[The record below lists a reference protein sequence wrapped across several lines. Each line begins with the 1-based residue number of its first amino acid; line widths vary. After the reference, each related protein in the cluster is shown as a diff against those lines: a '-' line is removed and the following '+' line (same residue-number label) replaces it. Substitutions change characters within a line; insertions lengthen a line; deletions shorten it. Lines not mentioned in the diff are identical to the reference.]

1 MKKKVVFFFIVFWGE
16 MSTYFGV
23 FLQQVSWSSD
33 RTPQTQFCFWRLAS
47 DDHLP
52 AGCGG
57 QRSRPTA
64 GSPPRPR
71 RAGSPGRAGG
81 DETSWL
87 ADAAAPCPPV
97 RGGEAKRRRR
107 RRRINSVKVT
117 GSKLKSVNQIMV
129 QQEEAALSQ
138 HYKETG
144 GEWRP

>member
-1 MKKKVVFFFIVFWGE
+1 
-16 MSTYFGV
+16 MSTYFGAI
-23 FLQQVSWSSD
+23 LQQVSWSSD
-33 RTPQTQFCFWRLAS
+33 GTPSAPQTLFCFWRLAS

-71 RAGSPGRAGG
+71 LAGSPGRAGG

-87 ADAAAPCPPV
+87 ADAAAPCPAV
-97 RGGEAKRRRR
+97 RGGEAKRR

-129 QQEEAALSQ
+129 QKEEATLSQ